1 MFVKKLNKDK
11 VRRIV
16 SRFFE
21 IQVKVFKSLYCYGSL
36 NIFNSSF
43 YNYLIKIFY
52 NMHKCVFFSRVN
64 NLCILTGRQNGVYKF
79 FKISR
84 IELRDSKHDIYGLKK
99 SSW

>member
-1 MFVKKLNKDK
+1 MYVKKINKDK
-11 VRRIV
+11 IRRIL

-21 IQVKVFKSLYCYGSL
+21 IQIKVFKSLYLYSNL
-36 NIFNSSF
+36 NVFNNIL
-43 YNYLIKIFY
+43 YTYLIKIFFS
-52 NMHKCVFFSRVN
+52 MHKFFFFNSVN
-64 NLCILTGRQNGVYKF
+64 NMCILTGRQNGVYKF